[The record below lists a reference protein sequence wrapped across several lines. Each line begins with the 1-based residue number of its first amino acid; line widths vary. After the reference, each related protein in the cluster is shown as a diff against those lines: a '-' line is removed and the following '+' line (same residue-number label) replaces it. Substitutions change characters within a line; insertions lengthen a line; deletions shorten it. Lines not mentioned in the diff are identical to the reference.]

1 MIDAISAGCRTAS
14 IRSRKRSLEDTET
27 HPENQAKNNQK
38 MRSMRRL
45 ERHLIIK
52 VIIEIGRRSTLIP
65 LRPATARP
73 GFSRPRRAVQQPQ
86 LGGKAVQ
93 RSEEHQSELP
103 SLMRIS
109 YAVFSLTQ
117 TTNHYY

>member
-73 GFSRPRRAVQQPQ
+73 AFSLPRRAVQQHQ
-86 LGGKAVQ
+86 LGGKAAHHDFRQ
-93 RSEEHQSELP
+93 L
-103 SLMRIS
+103 
-109 YAVFSLTQ
+109 AVAARLILIFTGATLHLHKKHS
-117 TTNHYY
+117 